1 MLDSRQ
7 SAIVDRLGIVLLLS
21 HCHKHV
27 LHTLCLGMVHG
38 LFPCTLVHMYRFH
51 LERLFHLSFVGG
63 GPQRRVGPYLTA
75 IQALSVLKLFSPVP
89 DAGACTARTDG
100 TASEIQ
106 TVSMQPNKVVQIQGN
121 ILYISNLVNMYPWNV
136 VDHVNLG
143 LYHVVPM
150 YSLNT
155 VTQMTR

>member
-1 MLDSRQ
+1 
-7 SAIVDRLGIVLLLS
+7 
-21 HCHKHV
+21 
-27 LHTLCLGMVHG
+27 MVHG

-63 GPQRRVGPYLTA
+63 GPQRRVGLYLTA
-75 IQALSVLKLFSPVP
+75 VPSAEPCVLRLFSPVP

-136 VDHVNLG
+136 VDHVNLR